1 MTTIPSEQERRQHPR
16 FAIRAYA
23 TLRHAESQ
31 WETHLLDMSMS
42 GAKLA
47 LLDEHNLCGGDSV
60 TLTVDIEGLS
70 TEISQKV
77 IHLRGSL
84 IHLREHLLGVEYQPV
99 SDIDRQL
106 LTLFLSRTED

>member
-1 MTTIPSEQERRQHPR
+1 AHIPNEQERRQHPR
-16 FAIRAYA
+16 FTMRAYA
-23 TLRHAESQ
+23 TLRHADSQ

-47 LLDEHNLCGGDSV
+47 LLDEHQLSNGDSV
-60 TLTVDIEGLS
+60 TLMVDTQGLS
-70 TEISQKV
+70 PEASQNV

-84 IHLREHLLGVEYQPV
+84 IHLRDHVLGVEYLPV
-99 SDIDRQL
+99 PDIDRQL